1 MNPISEGHCPFLK
14 VRSLHALRRSTT
26 PATETM
32 WYNIE
37 SDSDTD
43 PFPEMAPKQKGG
55 QKPKANT
62 ADEVEETFQAVVCFA
77 VAQIA
82 QPTPSQLLRS
92 FEFN

>member
-1 MNPISEGHCPFLK
+1 
-14 VRSLHALRRSTT
+14 
-26 PATETM
+26 M